1 VQVVDD
7 TPPFVWNGGGGD
19 DNWRTAENWNAG
31 SPKDGSKLTFGGTN
45 RRTNHNDLLQRV
57 GVVKFNAGGFY
68 VDGNPV
74 VLAAGLSSIGDNTW
88 AINSTL
94 GGKQTL
100 ANMSRT
106 LILAESINTKGYDLT
121 LLANDTL
128 RLEGVLMGTGGL
140 TKSGPGK
147 LVMTASNSYT
157 GPTVINSGTLL
168 LTNAGAISR
177 SASITI
183 AEGAALDIRGLTSG
197 FTVAS
202 GQTLKGLGTVMGPP
216 LLQFLFPGRSTNQ
229 PSVTILGTLA
239 PDLPLGPSFPSTASR
254 TLTFSNRLVLAG
266 DTVLQL
272 PRAGEE
278 GAEILRVTTELQCG
292 GRLIV
297 KNSESA
303 PAPAF
308 TNTFKLFSAARVT
321 GAFASFD
328 LPPLRPGLQWDTS
341 QLAVDGTLRVGAAS
355 PRILPVVSGGE
366 SITIRFQ
373 TLPGLTYVL
382 ESTSSLAPPVTW
394 TNVGTRVGSGGLGA
408 FVVLVQ
414 PATTQRFFRVR
425 AN

>member
-1 VQVVDD
+1 LD
-7 TPPFVWNGGGGD
+7 
-19 DNWRTAENWNAG
+19 
-31 SPKDGSKLTFGGTN
+31 
-45 RRTNHNDLLQRV
+45 
-57 GVVKFNAGGFY
+57 
-68 VDGNPV
+68 
-74 VLAAGLSSIGDNTW
+74 
-88 AINSTL
+88 
-94 GGKQTL
+94 
-100 ANMSRT
+100 
-106 LILAESINTKGYDLT
+106 
-121 LLANDTL
+121 
-128 RLEGVLMGTGGL
+128 GVLSGSGGL

-147 LVMTASNSYT
+147 LVMTASNGYT
-157 GPTVINSGTLL
+157 GPTVINSGQLV

-183 AEGAALDIRGLTSG
+183 ADGAALDIRGLTNG
-197 FTVAS
+197 FTVAY
-202 GQTLKGLGTVMGPP
+202 GQTLRGLGSVMGPS
-216 LLQFLFPGRSTNQ
+216 LLQFPFPGRSTNQ
-229 PSVTILGTLA
+229 PPVTILGTLA
-239 PDLPLGPSFPSTASR
+239 PDLPLGPSFPPTASR

-266 DTVLQL
+266 DTVIQL
-272 PRAGEE
+272 PRAGEQA
-278 GAEILRVTTELQCG
+278 GAGSFRVTTELQCG